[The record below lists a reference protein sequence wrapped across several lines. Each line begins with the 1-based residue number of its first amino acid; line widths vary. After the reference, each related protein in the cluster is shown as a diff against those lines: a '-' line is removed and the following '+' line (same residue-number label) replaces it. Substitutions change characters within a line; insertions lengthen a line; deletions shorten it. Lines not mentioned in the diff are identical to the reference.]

1 MHVTMM
7 KSKIHRATVTGA
19 DLAYEGSISIDPVL
33 IRAAGLLRNEQV
45 DVLNCN
51 NGARFTTYV
60 LEGGPGEV
68 TVNGAAARM
77 VQRGDVVIVVAYGQ
91 MDAADAAGFEPKV
104 VFVDADNAPRELRRE
119 VAGRISA

>member
-33 IRAAGLLRNEQV
+33 FRAAGLLRNEQV

-104 VFVDADNAPRELRRE
+104 VFVDADNAPRELRGE

>member
-104 VFVDADNAPRELRRE
+104 VFVDADNAPRELRGE